1 MKARAVK
8 SFPIGKEWM
17 CEPKWDG
24 FRCLVF
30 REEEN
35 ISLQSRTG
43 KTLAGAFPQ
52 IVAAFQALSLKR
64 FVLDGELALFQS
76 SRYSS
81 LSITLKEYSAKAAKI
96 I

>member
-1 MKARAVK
+1 MK

-24 FRCLVF
+24 FRYLVF

-52 IVAAFQALSLKR
+52 IVAAFRALSLKR
-64 FVLDGELALFQS
+64 FVLYRWRTGSFSKFALQQPK
-76 SRYSS
+76 YHP
-81 LSITLKEYSAKAAKI
+81 KGV
-96 I
+96 